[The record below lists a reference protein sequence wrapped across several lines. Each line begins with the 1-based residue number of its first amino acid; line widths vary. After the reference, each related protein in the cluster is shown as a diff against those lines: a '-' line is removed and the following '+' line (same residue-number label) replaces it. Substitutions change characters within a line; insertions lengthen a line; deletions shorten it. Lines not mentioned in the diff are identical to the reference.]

1 MKNVDILWL
10 LFVAVFVL
18 VPLYVWAFW
27 RKSRALSALAQS
39 QLLKLI
45 NPATSISR
53 QIFKAILLI
62 LGFCAIVVAL
72 ARPAWNPHSK
82 DVKSK
87 GRDVVILLDT
97 SRSMLA
103 EDIKPNRL
111 ERARIAIADLLNSLE
126 GDHIGMVTFAGSS
139 SIKCP
144 LTIDYGFMAMA
155 LADITT
161 ESSAMGGTKIGDAI
175 RKATE
180 EVFDQGDQH
189 YKDIIL
195 ITDGEDQESF
205 PVEAARAAAEKGVRI
220 IAIGL
225 GDADQGTMIPTV
237 DEYRRKTFVKYQGE
251 FVRSKLD
258 EKTLLEVA
266 TASLDGRYLPVKTG
280 TFDLDEVYN
289 DIVSSAKK
297 KDLESASM
305 IEYDEKFQVF
315 LALGLVLIFCE
326 MLISERKKV

>member
-1 MKNVDILWL
+1 MKNYDILWL
-10 LFVAVFVL
+10 LFIAGFVL
-18 VPLYVWAFW
+18 VPVYVWAFW
-27 RKSRALSALAQS
+27 RKSRALSAFAS
-39 QLLKLI
+39 SPLLKLI
-45 NPATSISR
+45 NPATSVSR
-53 QIFKAILLI
+53 QIFKAFLLI
-62 LGFCAIVVAL
+62 LGFCVIVIAL
-72 ARPAWNPHSK
+72 ARPIWNPHSK

-126 GDHIGMVTFAGSS
+126 GDRIGMVTFAGSS

-144 LTIDYGFMAMA
+144 LTVDYGFMRMA

-161 ESSAMGGTKIGDAI
+161 ESSGMGGTKIGDAI
-175 RKATE
+175 RKATD
-180 EVFDQGDQH
+180 EVFDQNDQH

-205 PVEAARAAAEKGVRI
+205 PVEAARAAAENGARI

-225 GDADQGTMIPTV
+225 GDAEQGTMIPVV
-237 DEYRRKTFVKYQGE
+237 DERGRKSFLKYEGE

-266 TASLDGRYLPVKTG
+266 TASLDGRYLPVRTG
-280 TFDLDEVYN
+280 TFDLDEVYKN
-289 DIVSSAKK
+289 IVSSAKK
-297 KDLESASM
+297 RDLESASM
-305 IEYDEKFQVF
+305 IEYDEKFQIF
-315 LALGLVLIFCE
+315 LAIGIVLIFCE
-326 MLISERKKV
+326 ALISERKKN